1 MIENFSENQF
11 QIARSRNFASFTMC
25 NLGLEF
31 QGLQIWTNNSCA
43 KFGQILA
50 AQTPSR
56 KTPLQ
61 TTFILVTSSLN
72 FHFQDMT
79 AHLI

>member
-11 QIARSRNFASFTMC
+11 QIARSRNFASLTTC

-31 QGLQIWTNNSCA
+31 QGVQICA
-43 KFGQILA
+43 NILA

-56 KTPLQ
+56 KTTLH
-61 TTFILVTSSLN
+61 TLFILMTASLS
-72 FHFQDMT
+72 FYLDCQHLT